1 MNKLRA
7 LVVDDEKSQR
17 RSAERLLEKSS
28 FDVIA
33 TVESGETALKFLGL
47 TEDNDVMVDV
57 DLILTDHD
65 MKGISGYELLLKLKN
80 SELNNV
86 PVVIMSASDDEE
98 RIKKC
103 MDGGA
108 LMYLVKPLTIAKVT
122 NLHEAIVAAGPSH
135 GKWCTLLQAN
145 GVMLLD

>member
-47 TEDNDVMVDV
+47 TEDNVSVSVEYAIRLSNDMMVDV

-135 GKWCTLLQAN
+135 G
-145 GVMLLD
+145 